1 VRRVSQG
8 IGRIDRETTVEQ
20 AIGIDIGGT
29 RIKAV
34 ALAGDGVVLGR
45 HESRTLDEPAALVEA
60 GREMIERLSAAE
72 RRTVAVGLAAP
83 GLAAADE
90 RSIAWMQGRL
100 EAVQGLDWTEQ
111 LGRAVRVLNDAQA
124 ATLAEAALGAAA
136 GCDHVILL
144 TLGTGVGGGAMVD
157 GRLLR
162 GRLGRA
168 GHLGHICLDMAGEAD
183 IVGTPGSLED
193 LVGDHSVSQRTGG
206 RFADTRQLVAA
217 VEQGDGEAQRHWR
230 QTIHA
235 LACGIVSLINA
246 LDPQRVVIGGGIAQ
260 AGPTLFDPL
269 REAVGRLEWRPT
281 GQAVEIVPAMLGSD
295 AGAIGA
301 ARYAMVGGAS

>member
-1 VRRVSQG
+1 MCRVNQG

-60 GREMIERLSAAE
+60 ARAAIERLSAAE

-111 LGRAVRVLNDAQA
+111 LGRPVRVLNDAQA

-144 TLGTGVGGGAMVD
+144 TLGTGVGGGALVD

-168 GHLGHICLDMAGEAD
+168 GHLGHICLDPAGEPD

-193 LVGDHSVSQRTGG
+193 RVGDHTVSQRTGG

-217 VEQGDGEAQRHWR
+217 VEQGDPEARRYWE

-235 LACGIVSLINA
+235 LACGIVSLINV
-246 LDPQRVVIGGGIAQ
+246 LDPERVVIGGGVAQ

-269 REAVGRLEWRPT
+269 IEAMGRLEWRPT

-301 ARYAMVGGAS
+301 ARYAMAGGAS